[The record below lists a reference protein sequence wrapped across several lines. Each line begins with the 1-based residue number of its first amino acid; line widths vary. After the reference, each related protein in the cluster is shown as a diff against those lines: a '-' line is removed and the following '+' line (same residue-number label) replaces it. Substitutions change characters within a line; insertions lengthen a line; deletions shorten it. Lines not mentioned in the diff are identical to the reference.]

1 MRRVVGGEERASGG
15 WRRRRQRRWW
25 LWWWCG
31 GRTAGPD
38 LTPEAVHPSGRVL
51 AQPKLGLHEAGDDVL
66 LAEGLVGHERRH
78 CEPGRAG
85 VVDYGGRRSLAV
97 GMVDDLFLAGCHAR
111 EVVSLLRLEELVR
124 APAETWCT

>member
-1 MRRVVGGEERASGG
+1 MRRG
-15 WRRRRQRRWW
+15 WGRRRRRQRRWW

-51 AQPKLGLHEAGDDVL
+51 AQPKLGLHDAGDDVL

-78 CEPGRAG
+78 RGTLIAG
-85 VVDYGGRRSLAV
+85 VVLYDGRRSLAI
-97 GMVDDLFLAGCHAR
+97 GMVDDLFLAGRHAR
-111 EVVSLLRLEELVR
+111 EVVGLLRLQELAR
-124 APAETWCT
+124 ALASSETSGA